1 MKLPLTD
8 ATRAAILAGAVEI
21 EVDVEAAG
29 QQAQAGALDAEA
41 EATAAAAAAAAQASA
56 ATPAPT
62 ETQATPAAAG
72 APSELVSFLK
82 GELSTAQGALTAA
95 QIEIAQLKAAAASA
109 APAAPDTAVQ
119 DGLLAIARGV
129 LGNMSVALGGNKT
142 AVEAMDAKAVLA
154 EHARVQPLFAA
165 KFKVGGVAVTTPLTD
180 KPQAQVISPD
190 FQARLASIR

>member
-41 EATAAAAAAAAQASA
+41 EATAAAAAAAAQAS
-56 ATPAPT
+56 
-62 ETQATPAAAG
+62 AG